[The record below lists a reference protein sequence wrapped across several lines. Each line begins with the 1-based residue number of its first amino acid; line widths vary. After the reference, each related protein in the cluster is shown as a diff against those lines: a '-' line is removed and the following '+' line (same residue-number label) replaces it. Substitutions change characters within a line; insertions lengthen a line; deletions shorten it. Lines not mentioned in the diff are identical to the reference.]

1 MKYARFVPFSSPN
14 SKIKRIFKWNKFLMF
29 SENNIPFRIS
39 YILEWSLIWP
49 IVTNFC
55 PLWENSYTYPK
66 KPLCIFQ
73 PQAQNKKKLLYFF
86 KKQNSYIFEWMLTKR
101 KISYIPLYSGITADL
116 AYLVKF
122 LNQGETWKIPKQT

>member
-1 MKYARFVPFSSPN
+1 MHGLFHFPAPTQKL
-14 SKIKRIFKWNKFLMF
+14 KEFLN
-29 SENNIPFRIS
+29 E
-39 YILEWSLIWP
+39 
-49 IVTNFC
+49 TNFLC
-55 PLWENSYTYPK
+55 FLKTIYPLEFPIYWNEASFDLLSQIFAPFGKILILIQK

-73 PQAQNKKKLLYFF
+73 PQAQNKKKLLHFF

-122 LNQGETWKIPKQT
+122 LNQGET

>member
-1 MKYARFVPFSSPN
+1 MHGLFHFPAPTQKL
-14 SKIKRIFKWNKFLMF
+14 KEFLN
-29 SENNIPFRIS
+29 E
-39 YILEWSLIWP
+39 
-49 IVTNFC
+49 TNFLC
-55 PLWENSYTYPK
+55 FLKTIYPLEFPIYWNEASFDLLSQIFAPFGKILILIQK

-73 PQAQNKKKLLYFF
+73 PQAQNKKKLLHFF